1 MDEAHRNF
9 HTASGRHK
17 PFADLLRNDGYLVTS
32 NSQPFTADKLQGIN
46 VLVIANATG
55 PDGHEGRPAFTPEE
69 EAALVQW
76 VKSGR
81 SLGIKFGMNRRD
93 NDDRQLCS
101 TSCISS
107 AGGCEP
113 LAFRSDHNRL

>member
-1 MDEAHRNF
+1 MWSPAYPPGATDLHPRVLMGKAHRNF
-9 HTASGRHK
+9 HTASGRYK

-32 NSQPFTADKLQGIN
+32 NSQPFTADTLQDIN

-76 VKSGR
+76 VKSGGSLFLISDHSPFGSPPRVWR
-81 SLGIKFGMNRRD
+81 S
-93 NDDRQLCS
+93 
-101 TSCISS
+101 SS
-107 AGGCEP
+107 A
-113 LAFRSDHNRL
+113 